1 MDLQLSMQISVYYH
15 LCCEFESTYGEVY
28 SIKQY
33 VIKFV
38 SDLRQMG
45 ASTNKADHHDIIK
58 ILLKVA
64 LNTITLTQKIRHNKQ
79 RSTKYYTEN

>member
-33 VIKFV
+33 AIKFV

-64 LNTITLTQKIRHNKQ
+64 LNTITLT
-79 RSTKYYTEN
+79 